1 MTYAINP
8 QVTIASVDYT
18 SETINGVTI
27 TQGRTTVD
35 EQPRAGYCTVN
46 IIDFDNDVANIEID
60 EQIVI
65 KVDDSNGNEVTLF
78 TGFVADVQKQVDAR
92 GTVGTKTSTRVTGI
106 GSLAKLNRRR
116 VGASGYPKELDG
128 ERIEQ
133 ILKETAGIT
142 WADINPA
149 LQWQNVNPLQ
159 DWSTFDIL
167 IGDIDQGDFELFA
180 YAAQVANGLA
190 LAQLMAQ
197 SGVGILYEGKDGK
210 INYDEFSA
218 RAAKVATDGFLNL
231 DLDAMLAVGLTSISR
246 LSDLI
251 NDVEIIYKNGQSE
264 TGVDSSSL
272 ALYGEFDLTLQTQL
286 ENGADAEQ
294 RVNYYLETRAFPRT
308 SLSQINLTLGTSI
321 DNTLRNDL
329 LDIGVSTPIAIS
341 GLPANIYPVGFTG
354 FVEGYTW
361 TIARNELFLSL
372 NVSDFALSQL
382 QMNWLQVPATLV
394 WQDVDPAL
402 QYENAR
408 SVN

>member
-1 MTYAINP
+1 MTYVINP

-18 SETINGVTI
+18 AETINGVTI

-60 EQIVI
+60 EQIII

-116 VGASGYPKELDG
+116 VGASGFPKQLDG
-128 ERIEQ
+128 ERIAE
-133 ILKETAGIT
+133 ILFETAGKRWNT
-142 WADINPA
+142 LDPA
-149 LQWQNVNPLQ
+149 LTWQDVNPLQ
-159 DWSTFDIL
+159 NWANFDVL
-167 IGDIDQGDFELFA
+167 IGKIDEGDFELFA
-180 YAAQVANGLA
+180 YNQGIANGLG
-190 LAQLMAQ
+190 LAQIMAQ
-197 SGVGILYEGKDGK
+197 SGLGILYEGNDGR

-218 RAAKVATDGFLNL
+218 RAGKVAADGFLNL
-231 DLDAMLAVGLTSISR
+231 DLDAVLAVGLTTISR

-251 NDVEIIYKNGQSE
+251 NDVEITYKNGQTE
-264 TGVDSSSL
+264 TGLDANSN
-272 ALYGEFDLTLQTQL
+272 ALFGEFDFNLTTQL
-286 ENGADAEQ
+286 ELQSDAEQ
-294 RVNYYLETRAFPRT
+294 RVEYYLETRAFPRV
-308 SLSQINLTLGTSI
+308 SLSQLNLTLGTSI

-329 LDIGVSTPIAIS
+329 LAIGVSTPISIE
-341 GLPANIYPVGFTG
+341 GLPLNVYPEGFNG

-372 NVSDFALSQL
+372 NVSDYALSQI
-382 QMNWLQVPATLV
+382 QMNWLQVPAALR
-394 WQDVDPAL
+394 WQDVTATL
-402 QYENAR
+402 EWENAR

>member
-1 MTYAINP
+1 MTYVINP
-8 QVTIASVDYT
+8 QITIADVNYT
-18 SETINGVTI
+18 SEILDRLSV
-27 TQGRTTVD
+27 TQGRVSVD
-35 EQPRAGYCTVN
+35 EQPRAGYCTIDIV
-46 IIDFDNDVANIEID
+46 DFDNNVAAIEID

-65 KVDDSNGNEVTLF
+65 KVDDSTGNEVTLF
-78 TGFVADVQKQVDAR
+78 TGFVSDVEKIVFSRGQV
-92 GTVGTKTSTRVTGI
+92 GLQTTTRVTGI

-116 VGASGYPKELDG
+116 VGASGYPKKLDG
-128 ERIEQ
+128 ERIAE

-142 WADINPA
+142 WADIDPA

-180 YAAQVANGLA
+180 YAAQVENGLG
-190 LAQLMAQ
+190 LAQVMAQ
-197 SGVGILYEGKDGK
+197 SGVGILYEGKNGK

-218 RAAKVATDGFLNL
+218 RAAKVSADGFLSL
-231 DLDAMLAVGLTSISR
+231 DLDAVLAVGLTSVSR

-251 NDVEIIYKNGQSE
+251 NDVEIIYKADAIE
-264 TGVDSSSL
+264 TGTDAASL

-286 ENGADAEQ
+286 ENLADAQQ
-294 RVNYYLETRAFPRT
+294 RVDYYLETRAFPRT

-341 GLPANIYPVGFTG
+341 GLPLNVYPELFTG

-382 QMNWLQVPATLV
+382 QMNWLQVPAALV

-408 SVN
+408 SVS

>member
-1 MTYAINP
+1 MTYVINP
-8 QVTIASVDYT
+8 QITIASVDYT
-18 SETINGVTI
+18 AETINGVTI

-92 GTVGTKTSTRVTGI
+92 GTIGTQTSTRVTGI

-142 WADINPA
+142 WADIDPA

-159 DWSTFDIL
+159 DWATFDIL

-190 LAQLMAQ
+190 LAQVMAQ

-294 RVNYYLETRAFPRT
+294 RVDYYLETRAFPRT
-308 SLSQINLTLGTSI
+308 SLSQLNLTLGTNI
-321 DNTLRNDL
+321 DNTLRNEL
-329 LDIGVSTPIAIS
+329 LNIGVSTPIAIS

-408 SVN
+408 SVS

>member
-1 MTYAINP
+1 MTYVINP
-8 QVTIASVDYT
+8 QVSIASLDYT
-18 SETINGVTI
+18 AETINGVTI

-92 GTVGTKTSTRVTGI
+92 GTVGTQTSTRVTGI

-128 ERIEQ
+128 ERIAE

-142 WADINPA
+142 WADIDPA

-159 DWSTFDIL
+159 DWATFDIL

-218 RAAKVATDGFLNL
+218 RAAKVAADGFLNL

-251 NDVEIIYKNGQSE
+251 NNVEIIYKNGQSE

-294 RVNYYLETRAFPRT
+294 RVDYYLETRAFPRT
-308 SLSQINLTLGTSI
+308 SLSQLNLTLGTNI

-329 LDIGVSTPIAIS
+329 LDIRVSTPIAIS

-408 SVN
+408 SVS

>member
-1 MTYAINP
+1 MTYVINP
-8 QVTIASVDYT
+8 QITIADVDYT
-18 SETINGVTI
+18 AETINRVSV
-27 TQGRTTVD
+27 TQGRITVD
-35 EQPRAGYCTVN
+35 EQPRAGYCTID
-46 IIDFDNDVANIEID
+46 IIDFDNNVAPIEID
-60 EQIVI
+60 QQIVI
-65 KVDDSNGNEVTLF
+65 KVDDSTGNDVTLF
-78 TGFVADVQKQVDAR
+78 TGFVADVQKELNAKGQI
-92 GTVGTKTSTRVTGI
+92 GITTTTRVTGI

-116 VGASGYPKELDG
+116 VGADGYPKQLDG
-128 ERIEQ
+128 ERIEA
-133 ILKETAGIT
+133 ILTETAGIQ
-142 WADINPA
+142 WQGVDPA

-159 DWSTFDIL
+159 DWATFDIL
-167 IGDIDQGDFELFA
+167 IGKIDQGDFELFA
-180 YAAQVANGLA
+180 YSEGVNSGLA
-190 LAQLMAQ
+190 LAQIMAQ

-218 RAAKVATDGFLNL
+218 RAAKVAADGFLNI
-231 DLDAMLAVGLTSISR
+231 DLEAVLAVGLTSISR

-286 ENGADAEQ
+286 ENAADAEQ
-294 RVNYYLETRAFPRT
+294 RVDYYLETRAFPRT

-321 DNTLRNDL
+321 DNTLRNEL
-329 LDIGVSTPIAIS
+329 LDIGISTPIAIS
-341 GLPANIYPVGFTG
+341 GLPANIYPAGFTG

-382 QMNWLQVPATLV
+382 QMNWLQVPAALV

-408 SVN
+408 SVS

>member
-1 MTYAINP
+1 MTYVINP

-18 SETINGVTI
+18 AETINGVTI

-92 GTVGTKTSTRVTGI
+92 GTIGTQTSTRVTGI

-142 WADINPA
+142 WADIDPA

-159 DWSTFDIL
+159 DWATFDIL

-190 LAQLMAQ
+190 LAQVMAQ

-294 RVNYYLETRAFPRT
+294 RVDYYLETRAFPRT
-308 SLSQINLTLGTSI
+308 SLSQLNLTLGTNI
-321 DNTLRNDL
+321 DNTLRNEL
-329 LDIGVSTPIAIS
+329 LNIGVSTPIAIS

-408 SVN
+408 SVS